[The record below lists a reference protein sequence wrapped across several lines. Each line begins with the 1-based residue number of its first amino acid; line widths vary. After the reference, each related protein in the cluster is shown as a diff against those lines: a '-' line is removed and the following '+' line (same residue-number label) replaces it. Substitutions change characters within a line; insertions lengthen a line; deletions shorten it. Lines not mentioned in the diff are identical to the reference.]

1 MANREFNCNADIQAN
16 PLAVYGGKMKSIFK
30 LQADICKIFA
40 NDKRLEII
48 NLLKG
53 KEISNQEIMRETGL
67 NKVSMTQHMNVLKSK
82 GVIISR
88 REGQQLFYSIAN
100 PKIIQACN
108 LMREV
113 LVEQHTERGKVVSGL
128 LDASNDKSN
137 NKSVKCKAAAKRK

>member
-1 MANREFNCNADIQAN
+1 ME
-16 PLAVYGGKMKSIFK
+16 SILK

-53 KEISNQEIMRETGL
+53 SEMSNSELMQKTGL
-67 NKVSMTQHMNVLKSK
+67 NKVTMSQHINVLKSK
-82 GVIISR
+82 GVIVVR
-88 REGQQLFYSIAN
+88 REGVQLYYRIAN

-113 LVEQHTERGKVVSGL
+113 LIEQLQEREKIVSRL
-128 LDASNDKSN
+128 VKASNRRS
-137 NKSVKCKAAAKRK
+137 

>member
-1 MANREFNCNADIQAN
+1 
-16 PLAVYGGKMKSIFK
+16 MKSIFK

-40 NDKRLEII
+40 NDTRLEII

-67 NKVSMTQHMNVLKSK
+67 SKVSMTQHMNVLKSK

-113 LVEQHTERGKVVSGL
+113 LVEQHKERGKVVSGL
-128 LDASNDKSN
+128 FDESNDKSN
-137 NKSVKCKAAAKRK
+137 NKSVKRKAAAKRK

>member
-1 MANREFNCNADIQAN
+1 
-16 PLAVYGGKMKSIFK
+16 MKSIFK

-53 KEISNQEIMRETGL
+53 NEISNQEIMRETGL

-113 LVEQHTERGKVVSGL
+113 LVEQHVEREKVVSRLVKAFNALPG
-128 LDASNDKSN
+128 
-137 NKSVKCKAAAKRK
+137 NKSVKRKAVAKRK

>member
-1 MANREFNCNADIQAN
+1 
-16 PLAVYGGKMKSIFK
+16 LAINGGKMKSIFK

-67 NKVSMTQHMNVLKSK
+67 SKVSMTQHMNVLKSK

-113 LVEQHTERGKVVSGL
+113 LVEQHMERGKVVSGL
-128 LDASNDKSN
+128 FDASNDKSN
-137 NKSVKCKAAAKRK
+137 NKSVKRKAAAKRK